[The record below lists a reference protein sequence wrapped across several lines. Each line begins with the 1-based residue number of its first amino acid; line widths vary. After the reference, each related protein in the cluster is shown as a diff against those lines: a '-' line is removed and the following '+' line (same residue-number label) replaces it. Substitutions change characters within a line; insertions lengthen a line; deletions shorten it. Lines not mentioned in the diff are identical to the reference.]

1 MLLNLKVHGPFNILS
16 ETEDILKKCPFAKD
30 KGIYLWAAK
39 LHSGTYKATYIG
51 ETNRSFYHRTKE
63 HLIQTLGG
71 NYQVCD
77 PEKLLNDE
85 KEILWNGLWRTGTR
99 TLMPQFIKQYPEL
112 APKIVSYLKT
122 QVLFFIPF
130 NLEKN
135 CRRRIESALA
145 QTVLNHPEASRLLAR
160 DIRYLKPKIYESS
173 IAVNL
178 IDHLK
183 VEGLPRNFEA

>member
-16 ETEDILKKCPFAKD
+16 ETEDILKKCPFSKD
-30 KGIYLWAAK
+30 QGIYLWAAK

-99 TLMPQFIKQYPEL
+99 TLMPQFIKQYPKL
-112 APKIVSYLKT
+112 APKIVTYLKT
-122 QVLFFIPF
+122 QVLFVIPF
-130 NLEKN
+130 SLEKT

-145 QTVLNHPEASRLLAR
+145 QAIIDHPEAYRLLAR
-160 DIRYLKPKIYESS
+160 DIRYLKPKIYESTITVKLS
-173 IAVNL
+173 NHSKI
-178 IDHLK
+178 
-183 VEGLPRNFEA
+183 EGLPENFKA